1 MGRKSAPPSNQ
12 QCYSMP
18 KRGQRELSKSTC
30 TLTNYAVLH
39 TQKKTEEIRVNIAP

>member
-1 MGRKSAPPSNQ
+1 
-12 QCYSMP
+12 MP

-39 TQKKTEEIRVNIAP
+39 TQKKTEEIRVNIAPLMVKSLSFSQL